1 MRHAFA
7 LGTLALLVGC
17 ANHQA
22 QLGPLIAGHPGAL
35 QVYRTAG
42 LPVQAWAPAGNHQRL
57 RVFIEGDGYAWVTAS
72 RPSLDPTPRQPTILQ
87 LALSQ
92 RDAGYLGRPCQYV
105 SGDACKPLV
114 WTDQRFSRQS
124 LQAMAAAIDGLKL
137 AAGATKVELVGYS
150 GGAAIALLLA
160 ATRDDVVAVQTIAGN
175 LSPRTWAQQQG
186 HTGLAGALD
195 PIDYSQ
201 ALSGIPQRHLVAM
214 GDTVVPRGSQDA
226 YVASLAPSS
235 PVEVLRY
242 QGNHWEGVAGAWAQ
256 FGALPLPESPR

>member
-7 LGTLALLVGC
+7 LGTVALLVGC

-22 QLGPLIAGHPGAL
+22 QLGPVTAGHHGAL

-42 LPVQAWAPAGNHQRL
+42 LPVQAWAPAGAHPRL
-57 RVFIEGDGYAWVTAS
+57 RVFIEGDGQAWVTAS
-72 RPSLDPTPRQPTILQ
+72 RPSLDPTPRQLTFLH

-92 RDAGYLGRPCQYV
+92 GDAAYLGRPCQFV
-105 SGDACKPLV
+105 SGDACKPIV

-124 LQAMAAAIDGLKL
+124 LQAMAAALDGLKSS
-137 AAGATKVELVGYS
+137 AGASKLELVGYS
-150 GGAAIALLLA
+150 GGATIALLLA

-195 PIDYSQ
+195 PVDYSE
-201 ALSGIPQRHLVAM
+201 ALSGIPQRHLIAV
-214 GDTVVPRGSQDA
+214 GDTVVPRASQDA
-226 YVASLAPSS
+226 YLARLASAAH
-235 PVEVLRY
+235 VEVLRY

-256 FGALPLPESPR
+256 FGTLPLPEIQR